1 MRIQGDRAAHLCLA
15 TATFIFGLN
24 YVITKSLVPEVFSP
38 LQLVFIRLGGS
49 IIPLGI
55 WGLLTRSLY
64 IQRKD
69 LWRVMAA
76 GLTGVAINQVFFFA
90 GMARTS
96 PLEAAIIHTAN
107 PLLVVIFAGLFLGE
121 KHHLINKLGIAL
133 GAVGALLLIFSRGI
147 PNLHSG
153 HFIGNLLIF
162 INMTAYS
169 AYMVIVKPLMRH
181 YKPTTV
187 MFWVFTAGFLWIL
200 PLALSEI
207 NQIPWEKLTFSRWA
221 STAYVVFFTT
231 LIAFTLTVFGLR
243 HLKAGTAAYYSYLQP
258 FIAGIIGTLAG
269 YQDFTGLMLV
279 AGILI
284 LSGAWMVSAKKSE
297 AKANT

>member
-1 MRIQGDRAAHLCLA
+1 MRLQGDRAAHLSLA

-24 YVITKSLVPEVFSP
+24 YVITKSLVPGIFTP

-55 WGLLTRSLY
+55 WGLITHSLD

-69 LWRVMAA
+69 IWRIGAA
-76 GLTGVAINQVFFFA
+76 GLTGVAINQTFFFA

-107 PLLVVIFAGLFLGE
+107 PLLVVLFASLFLGE
-121 KHHLINKLGIAL
+121 KHYLINKLGIGVGAL
-133 GAVGALLLIFSRGI
+133 GALLLIFSRGK
-147 PNLHSG
+147 PDLHSE

-162 INMTAYS
+162 INMSAYS

-200 PLALSEI
+200 PLSIPEI
-207 NQIPWEKLTFSRWA
+207 RRTPWEKLTVIDWFSV
-221 STAYVVFFTT
+221 AYVVFFTT
-231 LIAFTLTVFGLR
+231 LLAFTLTVFGLR
-243 HLKAGTAAYYSYLQP
+243 HLKAGTAAYYSYIQP
-258 FIAGIIGTLAG
+258 FIAGIMGALAG
-269 YQDFTGLMLV
+269 YQDFTGLMLF

-284 LSGAWMVSAKKSE
+284 LAGAWMVSVKKNKVTAK
-297 AKANT
+297 T